1 MEENKKKSFIREWG
15 PFILIIIIIL
25 IVKFFIITPI
35 KVNGDSMNPTLKDG
49 DIMILN
55 RIDYKLN
62 GLNRFDI
69 VVLKKDGEYLIKRVI
84 GLPGEEIKYKNNKL
98 YINGKYIKE
107 NYTRKVSA
115 DIDEV
120 IPEGKYYV
128 LGDNRLNSLDSEEFG
143 PVSGSKILG
152 KTKLTLFPFKHFGNK
167 K

>member
-107 NYTRKVSA
+107 NYTRKVSV